1 MSAALLALSAG
12 RAEARLAVPP
22 APSARVNDYAGVL
35 TPAER
40 ERLERRLV
48 ERERGSANQVA
59 VAIFRALE
67 GENLEDYTARLFQA
81 WRLGQKDLDNG
92 VLFVVFVDDRRTRI
106 EVGYGLEASLT
117 DAIASS
123 ILSQEVAPR
132 FRAGRFAD
140 GIGAGLDAIDRAI
153 AGTYQQSPAPQQ
165 VDARTLLAVG
175 LFMLF
180 FMGLAV
186 AASRRKRRRRAG
198 WTGDRRGW
206 GPIVVPGPDVGGGW
220 NGGGGGGG
228 GFGGGGGESGGG
240 GASGGW

>member
-1 MSAALLALSAG
+1 
-12 RAEARLAVPP
+12 
-22 APSARVNDYAGVL
+22 VNDYAGAL
-35 TPAER
+35 TPPER
-40 ERLERRLV
+40 QRLERRLA
-48 ERERGSANQVA
+48 ERERGSSNQVA

-67 GENLEDYTARLFQA
+67 GENLEDFTARLFQT

-92 VLFVVFVDDRRTRI
+92 VLLVVFVDDRRTRI
-106 EVGYGLEASLT
+106 EVGYGLEGSLT

-140 GIGAGLDAIDRAI
+140 GIEAGVDAIDRAI
-153 AGTYQQSPAPQQ
+153 AGTYRRPAAPQEI
-165 VDARTLLAVG
+165 DKRALLAFG
-175 LFMLF
+175 LFMLLF
-180 FMGLAV
+180 VGMAI
-186 AASRRKRRRRAG
+186 AASRRKRRRRRSG

-206 GPIVVPGPDVGGGW
+206 GPIVVPGDFGGGW

-240 GASGGW
+240 GASGSW